1 MQIITNQFQKELKK
15 HGNSQ
20 FPILIS
26 KENLSKYELGSFLWH
41 WHPEIELT
49 LIDKGEMI
57 YKVNGKIFHLHQ
69 GEALFGNANSFH
81 TGCTYLN
88 HDCQYIS
95 ITFDPKLIYGYE
107 NSVIYSKYVAPIIQ
121 NFSLSAIHFDL
132 SEEWH
137 KEVTDILRNII
148 RIGQQNYS
156 SYEFDILINLDLF
169 WKLLF
174 LNHNSGPEITV
185 YDKRNYDRIRS
196 ILSYVE
202 NNYSSKLTLD
212 AIAKHTLLC
221 KGECCRLFKHYM
233 KIPLFEFIL
242 KYRIEKSLNYL
253 ADSKYS
259 IRDIATNVG
268 FNDSNYFSKVFC
280 KIKGCSPTKYKKIL
294 LSQNYSS

>member
-15 HGNSQ
+15 HGNYQ

-26 KENLSKYELGSFLWH
+26 NERLSKYESGSFLWH

-57 YKVNGKIFHLHQ
+57 YKVNEKIFHLYQ

-81 TGCTYLN
+81 TGCMYVN
-88 HDCQYIS
+88 HDCQYVS

-107 NSVIYSKYVAPIIQ
+107 NSIIYLKYVAPIIQ
-121 NFSLSAIHFDL
+121 NFSLPAIHFDL
-132 SEEWH
+132 SEKWH
-137 KEVTDILRNII
+137 KEVIDILKSII
-148 RIGQQNYS
+148 KIGQQNCN
-156 SYEFDILINLDLF
+156 SYEFDILINLHQF

-174 LNHNSGPEITV
+174 LNHNSESEITA

-196 ILSYVE
+196 ILSYIE
-202 NNYSSKLTLD
+202 NNYSYKLTLD
-212 AIAKHTLLC
+212 DIAKHVHLC
-221 KGECCRLFKHYM
+221 KGECCRLFKNYM

-242 KYRIEKSLNYL
+242 EYRIEKSLSYL

-259 IRDIATNVG
+259 IRDIAINVG
-268 FNDSNYFSKVFC
+268 FNDSNYFSKSFC
-280 KIKGCSPTKYKKIL
+280 KIKGYSPTKYKKIL
-294 LSQNYSS
+294 LSQDHP